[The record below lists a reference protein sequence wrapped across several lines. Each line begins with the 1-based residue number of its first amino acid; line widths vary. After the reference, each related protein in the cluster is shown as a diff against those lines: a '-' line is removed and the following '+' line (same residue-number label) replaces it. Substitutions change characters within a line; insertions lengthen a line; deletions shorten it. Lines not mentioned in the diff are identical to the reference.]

1 MASLR
6 KSKRMLNRLKPSSA
20 YRPRLE
26 LENLE
31 ARIVLSYADGNGAVV
46 LNVTESNNGSALVFT
61 FDGPLNANPANPVQS
76 PTNLANYSIQVPSGN
91 SEVVTS
97 SLSSVPISSA

>member
-6 KSKRMLNRLKPSSA
+6 KLERRLNRRKRSIA
-20 YRPRLE
+20 YRPRQE

-31 ARIVLSYADGNGAVV
+31 ARIVLSYADSNGEVV

-61 FDGPLNANPANPVQS
+61 FDGPLNASPANPVQS
-76 PTNLANYSIQVPSGN
+76 PTNTANYSVQVPSGN
-91 SEVVTS
+91 SEVVT
-97 SLSSVPISSA
+97 P

>member
-6 KSKRMLNRLKPSSA
+6 KPKRILSRRKPSRA
-20 YRPRLE
+20 YQPRLE

-46 LNVTESNNGSALVFT
+46 LSVTESNNGSALVLT
-61 FDGPLNANPANPVQS
+61 FDGPLNASPANPVQS
-76 PTNLANYSIQVPSGN
+76 PTNPANYSIQVPSGN
-91 SEVVTS
+91 PEVITS
-97 SLSSVPISSA
+97 SLASVPISS